1 MAAREL
7 QDIADAG
14 LRARMALPQRKA
26 DAGVLVLPSAVG
38 LGATVNRVLAELAG
52 AGLAAL
58 AWDPFSAYD
67 TVLTQEQK
75 SRITETEQADEA
87 VLREHVF
94 WLDHL
99 HDRLGARNVAT
110 LGFCMGGRMSLHL
123 AAKDARVKAAV
134 AFYPT
139 LRDPRPENMVD
150 LVPLA
155 GGISC
160 PVLVH
165 YPGQDHLT
173 SRASFGQLRASLESR
188 PGSAPTTVFFH
199 PHARHGFMNQDQAN
213 GSPDAAA
220 TALAWPP
227 TVAYLR
233 TVLGTG
239 ATGADAR

>member
-1 MAAREL
+1 MPAQGL
-7 QDIADAG
+7 QDITSGG
-14 LRARMALPQRKA
+14 LRARLALPQHPC
-26 DAGVLVLPSAVG
+26 DAGVLVLPSALG
-38 LGATVNRVLAELAG
+38 LGAMINRILTELAN

-67 TVLTQEQK
+67 PIMSQEQK
-75 SRITETEQADEA
+75 SKITETVQRDKI
-87 VLREHVF
+87 VLREHAH

-99 HDRLGARNVAT
+99 QEQFGAKNCAT

-123 AAKDARVKAAV
+123 AAMDARVKAAV

-150 LVPLA
+150 LVPLTDRIA
-155 GGISC
+155 C

-173 SRASFGQLRASLESR
+173 SRDSFDQLRAALEGR
-188 PGSAPTTVFFH
+188 RGPAPTMAFFH
-199 PHARHGFMNQDQAN
+199 PHARHGFMNQAN
-213 GSPDAAA
+213 KAGGPDAAA
-220 TALAWPP
+220 TAIAWPP
-227 TVAYLR
+227 TLIFLR

-239 ATGADAR
+239 WMGAGIR